1 VVLLLVSLV
10 EVVVLI
16 SLVVE
21 LEEELEVLG
30 VMLELVVASDELV
43 VVI

>member
-1 VVLLLVSLV
+1 MEVVVLLLVSLV

-21 LEEELEVLG
+21 LEEELEVPG
-30 VMLELVVASDELV
+30 VMLELVVSSDEV
-43 VVI
+43 